1 MANRKATMTDIR
13 VIIREFVRG
22 TSLREMER
30 KLKISRTSLRA
41 YRDRAEASGK
51 AMVDLLKL
59 EDAELNAIMVKGDG
73 HRSRDADRYAF
84 MQENIEEYA
93 QQMKRKHMTYDVL
106 YADYQKTTDNPYG
119 YTQFKA
125 IIQEYEKNHDY
136 KYHNVYE
143 PGREMQFDFAGDN
156 LWIVDKSTGEAIQA
170 IVLVCVLPYSMLSY
184 VTALPSAKMEYLFQ
198 ALSKAVEY
206 FGGVAE
212 ISKTDNMRQ
221 WIKKTDRYEPTVNE
235 AASQWCLHY
244 GTELD
249 ECRSGMPR
257 DKGPAESL
265 VNQAYRYYYSRICR
279 ETFGS
284 YDELNRKLDELNDQY
299 NNRDRNNKP
308 YSRREQFEKEE
319 LPYLLPLPLERFLFK
334 YEKAITINST
344 YHFQVDKIHFYSVPY
359 QYIGKKAKVVYDA
372 ETVEVWV
379 DFHRIATHRRSYIGG
394 YTTVAEHMPPNHQ
407 AYMKSKE
414 INAAY
419 LQSKASQIGP
429 HTRASIDC
437 ILQSAI
443 FVQQS
448 YHSCQGV
455 LRLAVRYGPER
466 VEAACQRIEPKTAST
481 YKRIEAILKSN
492 LDELPLQT
500 SDMAPYIPENENV
513 RGAAEYQ

>member
-1 MANRKATMTDIR
+1 MTDIR

-106 YADYQKTTDNPYG
+106 YADYQKTTENPYG

-125 IIQEYEKNHDY
+125 IIQEYEKNHGY

-235 AASQWCLHY
+235 AASQ
-244 GTELD
+244 
-249 ECRSGMPR
+249 
-257 DKGPAESL
+257 
-265 VNQAYRYYYSRICR
+265 
-279 ETFGS
+279 
-284 YDELNRKLDELNDQY
+284 
-299 NNRDRNNKP
+299 
-308 YSRREQFEKEE
+308 
-319 LPYLLPLPLERFLFK
+319 
-334 YEKAITINST
+334 
-344 YHFQVDKIHFYSVPY
+344 
-359 QYIGKKAKVVYDA
+359 
-372 ETVEVWV
+372 
-379 DFHRIATHRRSYIGG
+379 
-394 YTTVAEHMPPNHQ
+394 
-407 AYMKSKE
+407 
-414 INAAY
+414 
-419 LQSKASQIGP
+419 
-429 HTRASIDC
+429 
-437 ILQSAI
+437 
-443 FVQQS
+443 
-448 YHSCQGV
+448 
-455 LRLAVRYGPER
+455 
-466 VEAACQRIEPKTAST
+466 
-481 YKRIEAILKSN
+481 
-492 LDELPLQT
+492 
-500 SDMAPYIPENENV
+500 
-513 RGAAEYQ
+513 